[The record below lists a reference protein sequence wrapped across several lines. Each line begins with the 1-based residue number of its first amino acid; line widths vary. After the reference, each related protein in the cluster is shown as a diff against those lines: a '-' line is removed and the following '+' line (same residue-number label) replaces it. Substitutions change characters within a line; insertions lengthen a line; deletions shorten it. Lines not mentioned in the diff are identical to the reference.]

1 MKFSDVFGNYTKIE
15 QKLENILLY
24 YDFLPNSKLPM
35 ILMKDGSIVV
45 LFNIDGLDY
54 EGLSEEQREDY
65 SHYIRTAM
73 ELLPNEGA
81 GFMFSNLLIR
91 DTAKPIPLVR
101 NSAAPELI
109 RYVQGK
115 KQKYWYELI
124 KQSYSNRI
132 LCGLRYYPVERKEP
146 GWQTCISER
155 KVHKFYA
162 DQINSTANTLK
173 QGYISFSSGLSR
185 FKVRELSRQ
194 EVYASLYELINYATP
209 GVYRPDLSLVEQLA
223 RSRYYFHS
231 NDEYLVINDAEYISL
246 VGVRRPPPVSVAM
259 YLRRFYELGFPMIMR
274 QSIGFI
280 NKTKLSEEHN
290 RNLPI
295 ATSLSMIDSKN
306 LIYVDEINEFRKCI
320 DEDNELPVWWHFNVV
335 VRADNKEM
343 LRERR
348 TEVITLLKEIGSHG
362 MVEKRNLKAGFF
374 SLFPGHDR
382 FYKRRALLTTG
393 NVGDYFSSF
402 ALYQGD
408 ANPVDYLQDRLKGV
422 FAYNPFTSRERAHHR
437 AVCGPTAGG
446 KSFFV
451 IKDLISHLIVNPMIW
466 VVDLSASY
474 LDLFELL
481 KEELPG
487 ETAIMQVSRGNSNFE
502 FNPFLMKDP
511 NEPVSDEQFEFCLG
525 FLKLMAGRELSSDPE
540 NELAMRNGL
549 KEFMNCYQALLSN
562 QIKPEPIPPLG
573 RLANVMTYEIDNP
586 KLAAAF
592 QLWAEGRRGQIFNTG
607 RDTIQ
612 NARYCYFDLRDLD
625 DEPELMKAIVYVI
638 FSKVYRD
645 VSDEAVRP
653 VQKRFVLDEAHRY
666 ISDPA
671 FSFWIELLAR
681 TGRHLNIM
689 LDLITQSINDLQS
702 NAILTNLKQA
712 FFFPGMKNIDD
723 SFRNLQLTEHHLEQY
738 KGLDPTKFEVF
749 YWSDSGLRRMLRSVA
764 DPHTYWLATTDARE
778 RGMKRKMKAL
788 FGGVKDAIA
797 ELVRVTTD
805 CHSIEQRVTKLKTY
819 FEEKEHENND

>member
-320 DEDNELPVWWHFNVV
+320 DEDNDELLRMALGLTTPVVPGAPAQEAVPEIAEKTAIAEKPTQLIYTAHPPVV
-335 VRADNKEM
+335 VNEGEM
-343 LRERR
+343 LE
-348 TEVITLLKEIGSHG
+348 
-362 MVEKRNLKAGFF
+362 A
-374 SLFPGHDR
+374 
-382 FYKRRALLTTG
+382 ALV
-393 NVGDYFSSF
+393 N
-402 ALYQGD
+402 
-408 ANPVDYLQDRLKGV
+408 R
-422 FAYNPFTSRERAHHR
+422 
-437 AVCGPTAGG
+437 
-446 KSFFV
+446 
-451 IKDLISHLIVNPMIW
+451 LIVNVEPSP
-466 VVDLSASY
+466 VVCALSRDLFDRSGKYVVFPANSHVLGTAQAVSYKGASRLFISFHKIILPNGLS
-474 LDLFELL
+474 LDLPQSS
-481 KEELPG
+481 KMMRAMD
-487 ETAIMQVSRGNSNFE
+487 ETGAIGIVSHVNRHWMLQFGAAVMLGVFDGIAGLAQRNNQTTTADGMIIGRTSENF
-502 FNPFLMKDP
+502 
-511 NEPVSDEQFEFCLG
+511 
-525 FLKLMAGRELSSDPE
+525 GRILDRVMDRYSSIMPTISVFQGKT
-540 NELAMRNGL
+540 MR
-549 KEFMNCYQALLSN
+549 
-562 QIKPEPIPPLG
+562 
-573 RLANVMTYEIDNP
+573 
-586 KLAAAF
+586 
-592 QLWAEGRRGQIFNTG
+592 IF
-607 RDTIQ
+607 
-612 NARYCYFDLRDLD
+612 
-625 DEPELMKAIVYVI
+625 
-638 FSKVYRD
+638 
-645 VSDEAVRP
+645 
-653 VQKRFVLDEAHRY
+653 
-666 ISDPA
+666 ISDDIVVSPY
-671 FSFWIELLAR
+671 S
-681 TGRHLNIM
+681 
-689 LDLITQSINDLQS
+689 LITD
-702 NAILTNLKQA
+702 
-712 FFFPGMKNIDD
+712 
-723 SFRNLQLTEHHLEQY
+723 
-738 KGLDPTKFEVF
+738 
-749 YWSDSGLRRMLRSVA
+749 RS
-764 DPHTYWLATTDARE
+764 YYGIR
-778 RGMKRKMKAL
+778 
-788 FGGVKDAIA
+788 
-797 ELVRVTTD
+797 
-805 CHSIEQRVTKLKTY
+805 
-819 FEEKEHENND
+819 